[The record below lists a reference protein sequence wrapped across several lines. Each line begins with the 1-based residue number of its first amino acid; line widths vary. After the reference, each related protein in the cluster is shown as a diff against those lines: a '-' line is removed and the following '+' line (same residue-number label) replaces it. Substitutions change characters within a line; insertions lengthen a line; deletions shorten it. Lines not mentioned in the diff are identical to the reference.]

1 MKYKIG
7 KISEIIKK
15 KIKLNFRKKIE
26 RDKKGKEE
34 RKWSFGFI

>member
-7 KISEIIKK
+7 KIIEITKK
-15 KIKLNFRKKIE
+15 KKLNFRKKIE

-34 RKWSFGFI
+34 RK